1 MNICFR
7 KMSLEPEIGLCDVS
21 LSFHFHI
28 FRIALVYLI
37 LRDVEYYGDSESLNS
52 HLLIGITNA
61 LTVFLEAVTE
71 LLSQLY
77 SLYYKIINLQKGK
90 WSDISHIL
98 VSIWK
103 SCTISVL
110 PCRLISSALWCTSPY
125 WLCITLIASL
135 AKISEPT
142 LKATGSEVVF

>member
-28 FRIALVYLI
+28 FRIVLVYLI
-37 LRDVEYYGDSESLNS
+37 LWDVEYYGDSESLNS

-71 LLSQLY
+71 LLS
-77 SLYYKIINLQKGK
+77 
-90 WSDISHIL
+90 
-98 VSIWK
+98 
-103 SCTISVL
+103 
-110 PCRLISSALWCTSPY
+110 
-125 WLCITLIASL
+125 
-135 AKISEPT
+135 
-142 LKATGSEVVF
+142 